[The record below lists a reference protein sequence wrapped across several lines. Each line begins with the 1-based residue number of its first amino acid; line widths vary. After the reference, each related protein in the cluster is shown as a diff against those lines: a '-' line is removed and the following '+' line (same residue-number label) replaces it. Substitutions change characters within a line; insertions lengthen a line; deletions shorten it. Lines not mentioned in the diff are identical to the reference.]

1 MPAIHTA
8 PDTQTKLEILASDA
22 RFDLS
27 CACASNAQDHRKK
40 DVNGAWIYPTTM
52 ADGRKT
58 YLFRTLLSNHCANDC
73 KYCPLRRDQD
83 PNRCTLNP
91 LETAKT
97 FMDYW
102 RARKVGGLFLSSG
115 LFMSPDATMEKLNTT
130 VRLVRRMGFR
140 GYVHLKVMP
149 GASDAA
155 IEDAI
160 SLSSAVSINIEA
172 PGEQRFCQ
180 LCQSKRYLDDVIR
193 PMKKISELIQ
203 ECKPYRRIKQT
214 TQFIVGAAN
223 ETDAEIVKYT
233 AASYD
238 RLNMHRVYFSAYQ
251 PMTEIPL
258 LDPEGQAE
266 IQRRALREHR
276 LYQVDFLLRKYGFTE
291 QDILFDGNQNL
302 STIDD
307 PKKLWAAAHPDFF
320 PVDINRASKED
331 LLKVPGLGPIT
342 VKRILTA
349 RKEGTTIHQLD
360 ELGKVTKTLRQA
372 ESFIRY

>member
-1 MPAIHTA
+1 MTAIHTA

-40 DVNGAWIYPTTM
+40 ALDGAWIYPTTM
-52 ADGRKT
+52 ADGRRT

-73 KYCPLRRDQD
+73 KYCPLRRNQD
-83 PNRCTLNP
+83 PARCTLNP

-102 RARKVGGLFLSSG
+102 RAHKVGGLFLSSG
-115 LFMSPDATMEKLNTT
+115 LFMAPDSTMEKLNTT

-160 SLSSAVSINIEA
+160 SLSTAVSINIEA
-172 PGEQRFCQ
+172 PGEKRFAQ
-180 LCQSKRYLDDVIR
+180 LSQSKKYLDDVIR
-193 PMKKISELIQ
+193 PMKKIAELIQ
-203 ECKPYRRIKQT
+203 ENKPYRRIKQT
-214 TQFIVGAAN
+214 TQFIVGAAD

-233 AASYD
+233 AACYD
-238 RLNMHRVYFSAYQ
+238 RLSMHRVYFSAYQ
-251 PMTEIPL
+251 PTSEIPL

-266 IQRRALREHR
+266 IQKRAWREHR

-291 QDILFDGNQNL
+291 QDILFGGDDNL
-302 STIDD
+302 GIADD
-307 PKKLWAAAHPDFF
+307 PKKLWAAAHPEFF
-320 PVDINRASKED
+320 PVNINAASKED
-331 LLKVPGLGPIT
+331 LLKVPGFGPAA

-349 RKEGTTIHQLD
+349 RKEGATIRQLED
-360 ELGKVTKTLRQA
+360 LGRVNKTLRQA
-372 ESFIRY
+372 ESFIRF